1 MIMRKLGR
9 LLAIGFGGLLLLVLL
24 AMLGV
29 KLALDRAPR
38 YQAEIKEWLHAQTG
52 YPIAFAHVSPAFRWY
67 GPELYFERLELRSK
81 DDQRVLARA
90 AGGRVAADMWQLI
103 RSGKV
108 LAGRIEV
115 CSPNLVVARLGP
127 TRFAVASEIELGGD
141 NSSRA
146 SRQLGA
152 LPAGRLVIRG
162 ATLTMENWNAALP
175 QLTLEGVD
183 IDAQHDAGE
192 LTLRFSGR
200 MPAAL
205 GGSVNFE
212 GHARGGGEAQSL
224 AWDGRLRARDVLFP
238 GWRRLLP
245 EYLSKLDSGAGAFDV
260 SANGQG
266 ATLGAPWRMHMQAK
280 FQHAGY
286 ASVQGVPGLRGIS
299 GSITGNESGGQIAI
313 DTRAGVFHWP
323 AQFPR
328 PVDLER
334 LRANIYW
341 KRTGQELL
349 IASRDWEIKTRDAEI
364 LGQVAWHQPSDESAP
379 VLTLVGVIQNGNA
392 GNARNYLPNGLIGPG
407 ALAWLNDA
415 FVAGR
420 LHANILF
427 QGPVRS
433 FPFRGGGGIFLA
445 RCSIEGMTLNYS
457 PGWAPAENLAASAEF
472 RNE

>member
-1 MIMRKLGR
+1 MVTQLPEGPVARFDQMSG
-9 LLAIGFGGLLLLVLL
+9 A
-24 AMLGV
+24 
-29 KLALDRAPR
+29 LALA
-38 YQAEIKEWLHAQTG
+38 
-52 YPIAFAHVSPAFRWY
+52 
-67 GPELYFERLELRSK
+67 
-81 DDQRVLARA
+81 
-90 AGGRVAADMWQLI
+90 
-103 RSGKV
+103 RSGDRWSLVGKRV
-108 LAGRIEV
+108 RVGRRERE
-115 CSPNLVVARLGP
+115 S
-127 TRFAVASEIELGGD
+127 
-141 NSSRA
+141 
-146 SRQLGA
+146 
-152 LPAGRLVIRG
+152 
-162 ATLTMENWNAALP
+162 
-175 QLTLEGVD
+175 
-183 IDAQHDAGE
+183 
-192 LTLRFSGR
+192 
-200 MPAAL
+200 
-205 GGSVNFE
+205 
-212 GHARGGGEAQSL
+212 
-224 AWDGRLRARDVLFP
+224 
-238 GWRRLLP
+238 
-245 EYLSKLDSGAGAFDV
+245 AFDV
-260 SANGQG
+260 GWQETPAGLLSVHARADYLRAETLLPLTGFLPQKELRDRLREIAPSG
-266 ATLGAPWRMHMQAK
+266 EWTDTSIAFERATLEAPWRMHVQAK

-299 GSITGNESGGQIAI
+299 GSIAGNESGGQVAI

-349 IASRDWEIKTRDAEI
+349 IASRDWEIKTRDGEI
-364 LGQVAWHQPSDESAP
+364 LGQVAWHQPSDESSP

-472 RNE
+472 RNEGMSARLVGRLTSAI